1 MELEERKKA
10 TEELTRRVEKKAKDR
25 YGELVL
31 TLQRGI
37 GSSRHLLKG
46 GKEDKF
52 FFDFDYIVE
61 DPITCKKIAERFSDK
76 VQQIAEY
83 RGIKPDFLGFIEKD
97 GIGTVGA
104 LRLSGFISSLTETPN
119 ILIRHTREL
128 PYARIKVAKEYQVE
142 SKRRLGGKN
151 VLIISDVSTTGKEL
165 IDAIEEVRDNGGT
178 VTDALVYFSRH
189 SFETKKGF
197 QEIGVTLYAL
207 ITEPQARDFALRPE
221 NKEKA
226 RIIREVF
233 STADSYLPEEQL
245 V

>member
-1 MELEERKKA
+1 MELEEREKA
-10 TEELTRRVEKKAKDR
+10 TEELTKRVEKRAKDK

-31 TLQRGI
+31 TLQKGI
-37 GSSRHLLKG
+37 GSSHHLLKG
-46 GKEDKF
+46 GKEDIF

-61 DPITCKKIAERFSDK
+61 DPLTCKEIAERFSDK
-76 VQQIAEY
+76 VLQIAEY
-83 RGIKPDFLGFIEKD
+83 RGIKPDFLGFIDKD

-119 ILIRHTREL
+119 ILIRHNREL

-142 SKRRLGGKN
+142 STQRLEGKN
-151 VLIISDVSTTGKEL
+151 ILIISDVSTTGKEL
-165 IDAIEEVRDNGGT
+165 IDAIEEVRDNGGN

-189 SFETKKGF
+189 SFETKKEF
-197 QEIGVTLYAL
+197 QKIGVTFYAL
-207 ITEPQARDFALRPE
+207 ITEPQARDYALHPE

-226 RIIREVF
+226 SVIREVF
-233 STADSYLPEEQL
+233 RTVDRDFLEEQL